1 MSVKGPVG
9 GAEEE
14 KTLRETVLPEGL
26 REPLSFW
33 ADPDE
38 ILVWKRYTWGSF
50 GQHDNIYTFVITP
63 QLQTKA
69 IFEVVRIKHLNKD
82 SRKNYRRFTYVKVE
96 DLLQLQ
102 GYILKI
108 VFDEATSSKRR
119 VTAHYLLEWPVAATR
134 KRKRPSRQQGL
145 LRPGKAA
152 QRTNTQSAEGGGGDC
167 MKFAVINSP
176 ANKLVLSY
184 LGLRFSVQGPSLVF
198 EADPSDLARI
208 ARTLRELG
216 YAHDEYEAYRLAASF
231 FQNEVRA

>member
-119 VTAHYLLEWPVAATR
+119 VTAHYLLV
-134 KRKRPSRQQGL
+134 QNGQL
-145 LRPGKAA
+145 LPLE
-152 QRTNTQSAEGGGGDC
+152 SE
-167 MKFAVINSP
+167 S
-176 ANKLVLSY
+176 
-184 LGLRFSVQGPSLVF
+184 GLRDNKGFYDLVKLPNGR
-198 EADPSDLARI
+198 ALK
-208 ARTLRELG
+208 
-216 YAHDEYEAYRLAASF
+216 
-231 FQNEVRA
+231 VRKEGVETA